1 MTTLQELVLVAL
13 WNRKEIRWEEEQGVR
28 GTGEGTES
36 VDTASS
42 HWSIGMEGVLSG
54 CTKLCVGVA
63 VGAVLNN
70 ARHRTIL
77 QSQWTGYA

>member
-54 CTKLCVGVA
+54 
-63 VGAVLNN
+63 
-70 ARHRTIL
+70 
-77 QSQWTGYA
+77 